1 MDLRKVCVILPC
13 HNEEVSLKHTVSQ
26 IWNVS
31 KEIEILV
38 VDNASTDKTSEVALN
53 LGLKVVSENKKGK
66 GFAVRKGFSNLDK
79 TAEIIVLVDADD
91 TYDLS
96 NLKSALRLVSEKG
109 YDMAV
114 GTRVQ
119 KDIDFQTRSK
129 AFRQG
134 HKVGNY
140 LLSKLSEIL
149 HPSGIKDS
157 LSGYRIFSRNFIESF
172 TGNASGFE
180 IEAEINAHTSFMN
193 LSVAN
198 FDVGYRGRREGSIS
212 KLNTY
217 KDGFK
222 ILIMNF
228 KIFRTYRPKLSFS
241 ILSLF
246 WLGISLYLMTNPIT
260 SYFETGLVPRFPS
273 LIASIGA
280 FTVAVQ
286 LWNTGLILDRIKITH
301 LSQCRIAYNSSKK
314 LI

>member
-1 MDLRKVCVILPC
+1 MDLKKVCVILPC

-79 TAEIIVLVDADD
+79 TVEIIVLVDADD

-96 NLKSALRLVSEKG
+96 NLKSALSLVSEKG

-119 KDIDFQTRSK
+119 KDIDFQIRSK

-157 LSGYRIFSRNFIESF
+157 LSGYRIFSRNFIDSF

-193 LSVAN
+193 LTVAN
-198 FDVGYRGRREGSIS
+198 FDVAYRGRREGSIS

-241 ILSLF
+241 ILSLA
-246 WLGISLYLMTNPIT
+246 WLGISLCLMTNPIT
-260 SYFETGLVPRFPS
+260 TYFETGLVPRFPS
-273 LIASIGA
+273 LIAGIGA
-280 FTVAVQ
+280 FIIAVQ
-286 LWNTGLILDRIKITH
+286 LWNTGMILDRIKITH
-301 LSQCRIAYNSSKK
+301 LSQCRVAYNSSKNY
-314 LI
+314 I